1 MITYTW
7 DIFRLDCAPSENGL
21 TDVVKTI
28 HWILQGQDE
37 NRITA
42 SMSNSYPLPSPSP
55 EAFSD
60 YSTLTKETVIS
71 WLESNLD
78 VGYLHTYLAN
88 EIVSKYNPPITPL
101 PLPWVKVEEPIV
113 VEEEVVVTE
122 EPIVVEEPVVEPI
135 VEEVV
140 EEPVVEPVVE
150 EVVEEPVVEPIV
162 EEVVV
167 TEEPIVVEE
176 PVVEEVVEEPAPVEP
191 TLEELIADGYNPD
204 ARDGDGDGL
213 VQDGTEWERPI
224 DTNINPVDFL
234 IN

>member
-37 NRITA
+37 NGITA
-42 SMSNSYPLPSPSP
+42 SFSNSYPLPSPSP
-55 EAFSD
+55 EAFTD
-60 YSTLTKETVIS
+60 YATLTKETVIS

-88 EIVSKYNPPITPL
+88 EIASKYNPPITPL

-113 VEEEVVVTE
+113 VEESVVEPVVAEEVVE
-122 EPIVVEEPVVEPI
+122 EPIVVEE
-135 VEEVV
+135 EVV
-140 EEPVVEPVVE
+140 
-150 EVVEEPVVEPIV
+150 
-162 EEVVV
+162 
-167 TEEPIVVEE
+167 EEPIVVEE
-176 PVVEEVVEEPAPVEP
+176 SVVEPVVAEEVIEEPAPVEP

-224 DTNINPVDFL
+224 DTNINPVDFI